1 MAADLLD
8 YPQRDA
14 CVTHLSQGGAPEA
27 VSASSFN
34 ADTVASFPQKTRR
47 RVAGDVSPVMSGVA
61 AWKQVSLAGVR
72 LPESQ
77 ERSQVFNNRD
87 GAGC

>member
-8 YPQRDA
+8 DPQRDA
-14 CVTHLSQGGAPEA
+14 CVAHLGESRSPKTVGGC
-27 VSASSFN
+27 SLN
-34 ADTVASFPQKTRR
+34 ADALAGFSEKTRR
-47 RVAGDVSPVMSGVA
+47 RVAGNVPPMMSGVA

-72 LPESQ
+72 LPDGQ
-77 ERSQVFNNRD
+77 ERSQVFNDWD

>member
-8 YPQRDA
+8 DPQRDA
-14 CVTHLSQGGAPEA
+14 CVAHLSQGRATEA
-27 VSASSFN
+27 VGGGALE
-34 ADTVASFPQKTRR
+34 ADTLASFPEKTRR
-47 RVAGDVSPVMSGVA
+47 RVAGDVPPMMSGVT

-77 ERSQVFNNRD
+77 ERLQIFNHWD